1 MKLSRQTRR
10 EFCTQACQA
19 VALATIGSAL
29 QGCGA
34 GAGLTSPSS
43 AAALS
48 RVSGTVASGVISLTI
63 DASSP
68 LASVGSAALVQTSSG
83 LFLVARTGQ
92 DTFSAL
98 TATCTH
104 EACTVSGFENQHYIC
119 PCHGSEY
126 TTSGAVVK
134 GPAPAPLRQF
144 ATRFT
149 GGVLTITIA

>member
-68 LASVGSAALVQTSSG
+68 LAAVGSAALVQTSSG

-104 EACTVSGFENQHYIC
+104 EACTITGYESQTYVC
-119 PCHGSEY
+119 PCHGSRFDPSGHVLNGPAVTALRSY
-126 TTSGAVVK
+126 TT
-134 GPAPAPLRQF
+134 RF
-144 ATRFT
+144 AN
-149 GGVLTITIA
+149 GVLTIAL